1 MTRLLEE
8 AIRRVASLSREDQD
22 AIASQIIETLQDESL
37 WNEKL
42 GRNSAKL
49 RRLAG
54 DALEENRNGE
64 SHPLDDIL

>member
-8 AIRRVASLSREDQD
+8 AMRRVASLSREDQN

-42 GRNSAKL
+42 GWNSAKL
-49 RRLAG
+49 RRFAA

-64 SHPLDDIL
+64 SRPLDDIL